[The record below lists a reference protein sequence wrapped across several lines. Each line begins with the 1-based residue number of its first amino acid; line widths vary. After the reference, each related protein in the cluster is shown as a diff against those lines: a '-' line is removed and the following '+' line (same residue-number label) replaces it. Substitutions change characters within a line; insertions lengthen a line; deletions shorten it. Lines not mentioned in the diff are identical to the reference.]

1 MTTYTHKNI
10 TYQIVIKDEWDKN
23 TQREEQILKDFKH
36 CEQTHDYLT
45 IKNRMTN
52 GIKWGWLIEIK
63 TPH

>member
-1 MTTYTHKNI
+1 MITYTYKNI

-45 IKNRMTN
+45 IKN
-52 GIKWGWLIEIK
+52 K
-63 TPH
+63 